1 MILLFGFCN
10 LLFVQLCR
18 IGTSSQHFYL
28 VSVQESMSKIKKKKT
43 IINYL
48 VKYFNGFI
56 SEGDFAVK
64 DNILAKYWAQ
74 EKYEAMTDKQRTNIY
89 LSVRSKEIKER
100 KRIINYL
107 ANSLSNSL
115 AISEVNGTPEKRYQR
130 IVEIAT
136 HQFNTLSEQDKE
148 KILIIL
154 DNK

>member
-1 MILLFGFCN
+1 
-10 LLFVQLCR
+10 
-18 IGTSSQHFYL
+18 
-28 VSVQESMSKIKKKKT
+28 MSKIKKKKT
-43 IINYL
+43 IINFL

-56 SEGDFAVK
+56 SEGNFAVR

-74 EKYEAMTDKQRTNIY
+74 EKYEAMTDKERTNIY
-89 LSVRSKEIKER
+89 LSARSKEIKQR

-130 IVEIAT
+130 IMEVAT

>member
-1 MILLFGFCN
+1 MN
-10 LLFVQLCR
+10 
-18 IGTSSQHFYL
+18 
-28 VSVQESMSKIKKKKT
+28 KIKRKEI

-48 VKYFNGFI
+48 VKYFNNFI
-56 SEGDFAVK
+56 GEGEFAVRQG
-64 DNILAKYWAQ
+64 ILAKYWAQ
-74 EKYEAMTDKQRTNIY
+74 EKYEDMTGKQRNNIY
-89 LSVRSKEIKER
+89 MSAKSKEIKQR

-130 IVEIAT
+130 IMEVAT

-154 DNK
+154 DE